1 MADLPRADRLAAAIE
16 RDGSDC
22 VWCRRPFADRFVRAT
37 VDHVV
42 PRLKGGPAWLENEVA
57 ACSRCNRERA
67 HRSPVDF
74 LVLCEQRGWEPNRG
88 AIVRSLRSLADAIA
102 ARGGQR
108 RARPYL
114 DAQLRRLDRASL

>member
-1 MADLPRADRLAAAIE
+1 MDLPRAERLAAAME
-16 RDGSDC
+16 RDGGEC

-57 ACSRCNRERA
+57 ACSPCNRERA
-67 HRSPVDF
+67 HRAPVDF
-74 LVLCEQRGWEPNRG
+74 LLLCESRGWHPNRV
-88 AIVRSLRSLADAIA
+88 AIERSLRSLHEAIG

-114 DAQLRRLDRASL
+114 GAQLRRITG